1 MTGTARFL
9 ESVSGWRG
17 DAAAY
22 MLSEPL
28 EGYTY
33 VIVSAVDASG
43 FGSETYIFGARH
55 DGRRWAVDDW
65 CELDGSLKG
74 TLVHAD
80 ALGAAGYEVVGAD
93 ADE

>member
-1 MTGTARFL
+1 MGTARFL
-9 ESVSGWRG
+9 ESLSGWRG
-17 DAAAY
+17 DAALY
-22 MLSEPL
+22 RLSEPL
-28 EGYTY
+28 EGYTH
-33 VIVSAVDASG
+33 VVVSSVDASG

-55 DGRRWAVDDW
+55 NGRAWAVDDW
-65 CELDGSLKG
+65 CELPGSLKG